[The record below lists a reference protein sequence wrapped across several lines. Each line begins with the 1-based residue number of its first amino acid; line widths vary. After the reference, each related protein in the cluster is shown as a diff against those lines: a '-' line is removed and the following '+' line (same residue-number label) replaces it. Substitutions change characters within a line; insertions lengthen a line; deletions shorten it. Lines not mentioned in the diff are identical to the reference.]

1 MPDDDND
8 DELLTLNIA
17 GASSSSDVGEDDRSR
32 GGGKSKGNPRK
43 RTVARGKKKW
53 QGGKEKRRGNGDAVG
68 GGNGE
73 RRRRNDD
80 DMNEK
85 RGGKGGVKE
94 TTTTIN
100 RTGRKRLVLD
110 TRAEEEKEE
119 KGKGGGGVSTWV
131 KKPKTIQTTTKSKN
145 GEDEREEEEMT
156 AKERFLKN
164 SREHKEKL
172 LLNNA
177 GKSSKEKMSEL
188 VEVEKMENES
198 GDEEEEA
205 FNPADWANLMKK
217 ATRKDEDDDN
227 GESKEEKRNGENK
240 NEKRDAAPH
249 RDRVFDSNATT
260 AKSFAELG
268 VPETLIK
275 VMSESVDLQ
284 FTTPTLVQQLAVPS
298 ILAGKDCYVRAETG
312 SGKTLAYV
320 LPIVISLGVA
330 KPRIERKDGTRALII
345 VPTRELSTQVSSFI
359 EKLSKPYHWIAT
371 GSVHGGENRAKEKA
385 KLRKGCVVLSAT
397 PGRLLDHLQNT
408 AAFVFVNVSFV
419 VFDEADRVLD
429 LGFEKDI
436 DAILDII
443 ERTKKEAR
451 AASAS
456 PPFSQ
461 MTLLSAT
468 LTPGTDRLR
477 MKMQNAV
484 TVDVN
489 PEADR
494 EIEFVQGE
502 DDNEN
507 DEDEEGLMKVMA
519 RASGRAVDGDD
530 GKNRKIRVP
539 SQLTHTIFET
549 PPKCRMA
556 AIAGLLAGWAMSDL
570 NKVIV
575 FLASRESVEYHYEI
589 LSWLAGQKNDGEND
603 EENDSSSSSS
613 SSSSSGSASGE
624 SDSDDDSDDSDD
636 SDDDTDAK
644 KKKEKKKKKKSNK
657 KRGSGLYEVFRLHG
671 AQKQSE
677 RQKTVSR
684 FQSQKRGVL
693 LCTDVGARGLDFDN
707 VGATVQVDPPA
718 DSKTYAHRV
727 GRAARLGND
736 GEAVLFLGPKEL
748 EFEDTLKE
756 DIEDLTFS
764 KAKLGAVLDVLAQT
778 TMRKYCG
785 NNKNP
790 SSRNNPTEHIAVKAL
805 LSAAERK
812 MQSDPSLKSRAED
825 AFRSHVRAVAAYP
838 SALKHIFHVKRLHL
852 GHVAGAFALREAPI
866 LVGKKGS
873 AAFSNAKKLDKVT
886 TERKKREKE
895 SQTRK
900 KRLLRKLATNPS
912 KRGHAPVG
920 GQM

>member
-1 MPDDDND
+1 
-8 DELLTLNIA
+8 
-17 GASSSSDVGEDDRSR
+17 
-32 GGGKSKGNPRK
+32 
-43 RTVARGKKKW
+43 
-53 QGGKEKRRGNGDAVG
+53 
-68 GGNGE
+68 
-73 RRRRNDD
+73 
-80 DMNEK
+80 
-85 RGGKGGVKE
+85 
-94 TTTTIN
+94 
-100 RTGRKRLVLD
+100 
-110 TRAEEEKEE
+110 
-119 KGKGGGGVSTWV
+119 
-131 KKPKTIQTTTKSKN
+131 
-145 GEDEREEEEMT
+145 
-156 AKERFLKN
+156 
-164 SREHKEKL
+164 
-172 LLNNA
+172 
-177 GKSSKEKMSEL
+177 
-188 VEVEKMENES
+188 
-198 GDEEEEA
+198 
-205 FNPADWANLMKK
+205 
-217 ATRKDEDDDN
+217 
-227 GESKEEKRNGENK
+227 
-240 NEKRDAAPH
+240 
-249 RDRVFDSNATT
+249 
-260 AKSFAELG
+260 
-268 VPETLIK
+268 
-275 VMSESVDLQ
+275 
-284 FTTPTLVQQLAVPS
+284 
-298 ILAGKDCYVRAETG
+298 
-312 SGKTLAYV
+312 
-320 LPIVISLGVA
+320 
-330 KPRIERKDGTRALII
+330 
-345 VPTRELSTQVSSFI
+345 
-359 EKLSKPYHWIAT
+359 
-371 GSVHGGENRAKEKA
+371 
-385 KLRKGCVVLSAT
+385 
-397 PGRLLDHLQNT
+397 
-408 AAFVFVNVSFV
+408 
-419 VFDEADRVLD
+419 
-429 LGFEKDI
+429 
-436 DAILDII
+436 
-443 ERTKKEAR
+443 
-451 AASAS
+451 
-456 PPFSQ
+456 
-461 MTLLSAT
+461 
-468 LTPGTDRLR
+468 

-494 EIEFVQGE
+494 EIEFVQQE

-507 DEDEEGLMKVMA
+507 EEDEEGLMKAMA
-519 RASGRAVDGDD
+519 RASGRQVGGDD
-530 GKNRKIRVP
+530 GKNKKIRVP

-549 PPKCRMA
+549 PPKARMA
-556 AIAGLLAGWAMSDL
+556 AIAGLLAGWALSDL

-575 FLASRESVEYHYEI
+575 FFASRESVEYHYEI
-589 LSWLAGQKNDGEND
+589 LSWLAGQKNDDGGGGNERDRN
-603 EENDSSSSSS
+603 NTSANSSSSSS
-613 SSSSSGSASGE
+613 SSSE
-624 SDSDDDSDDSDD
+624 SDSDDEENNNNS
-636 SDDDTDAK
+636 
-644 KKKEKKKKKKSNK
+644 KKSRRK
-657 KRGSGLYEVFRLHG
+657 SSSSSLYEVFRLHG